1 MRPFGAEDDAVL
13 PLPHR
18 RARQG
23 RCVRHGRA
31 GRGLCRPLP
40 PGARLSSEQL
50 SGSGAAESP
59 PGGRGED
66 CAAASSLCR
75 RLEHPGRRGQG
86 KTFFPG
92 GPAGGGDGAPPPCCL
107 RGRKRADGRRRRS
120 SAAEKASRLPGA
132 KKGRSGLSLAFP
144 SLKMFFHRRG
154 RDVAR
159 ARRLSSG
166 RSAACPWSSRYSP

>member
-1 MRPFGAEDDAVL
+1 MRPLVAEDDAVL

-40 PGARLSSEQL
+40 PGARLFSGQL

-59 PGGRGED
+59 PRRRGED

-92 GPAGGGDGAPPPCCL
+92 GPAGGGDGAPPFCL

-132 KKGRSGLSLAFP
+132 KKGRSGLCGGVSFP
-144 SLKMFFHRRG
+144 E
-154 RDVAR
+154 DVFSPSR
-159 ARRLSSG
+159 ARRG
-166 RSAACPWSSRYSP
+166 TGAASV